1 MTTETKETYNGWSN
15 YATWRVNLEMVDVDD
30 LDGETFAS
38 IYNLADSIQENVE
51 NYIETECDNGREG
64 VNFAH
69 SYALAF
75 LSDVNW
81 YEIAKHVAKDY
92 PSIIKSN
99 E

>member
-1 MTTETKETYNGWSN
+1 
-15 YATWRVNLEMVDVDD
+15 MVDVDD